1 MLNWEI
7 KKILKD
13 KSSIIAFILII
24 ISLLIISFTKPMLET
39 QNEYWDESKN
49 EYVIDNRIEDEIANE
64 KLAIKKEMVKLAIED
79 SDKTLKFISKEKLN
93 LDNGNKYENV
103 DFYKVFTERIDFSVS
118 IIIMMIIIVMLISNL
133 YTDEVVANVSPIILS
148 SKQKNKALY
157 SKVIIAILLPILVY
171 IVYLGGTWL
180 ITYIQY
186 GKPLNGDL
194 QAYRIIDIAVLVK
207 SMTINQYVL
216 SKIITTTLIFLGVS
230 IVCLLI
236 SFLSNNSV
244 KSISISAG
252 FIVAGKVLTQFS
264 FLPKDILL
272 LLDRG
277 NYIDVINRTSK
288 ISGFYNGKIDI
299 LSKTVDISNLIIII
313 YALIAIIGLLGCIY
327 TIKKV
332 LTK

>member
-64 KLAIKKEMVKLAIED
+64 KLAIKKEMVKSAIED

-148 SKQKNKALY
+148 SKQKIKHY
-157 SKVIIAILLPILVY
+157 IL
-171 IVYLGGTWL
+171 
-180 ITYIQY
+180 
-186 GKPLNGDL
+186 K
-194 QAYRIIDIAVLVK
+194 
-207 SMTINQYVL
+207 
-216 SKIITTTLIFLGVS
+216 
-230 IVCLLI
+230 
-236 SFLSNNSV
+236 
-244 KSISISAG
+244 
-252 FIVAGKVLTQFS
+252 
-264 FLPKDILL
+264 
-272 LLDRG
+272 
-277 NYIDVINRTSK
+277 
-288 ISGFYNGKIDI
+288 
-299 LSKTVDISNLIIII
+299 
-313 YALIAIIGLLGCIY
+313 
-327 TIKKV
+327 
-332 LTK
+332 